1 MLNNSL
7 RRQLS
12 GFMNE
17 QQPERQ
23 PALRRSRSA
32 DWIYAS
38 DIPVLLSDE
47 SKGRLLGIL
56 EKAGWEHLEDGKWLL
71 LRKTAEE
78 PPEDWYSGPFG
89 PEAACCR
96 SILARHPG
104 KQGNTSAAVQRIL
117 IKAGEEG
124 AAAYEEACL
133 HVHREWA
140 ENLRK
145 GEDIP
150 AISMKYFGG

>member
-1 MLNNSL
+1 MLNNAL

-12 GFMNE
+12 SFMNE

-78 PPEDWYSGPFG
+78 PPEDW
-89 PEAACCR
+89 
-96 SILARHPG
+96 
-104 KQGNTSAAVQRIL
+104 
-117 IKAGEEG
+117 
-124 AAAYEEACL
+124 
-133 HVHREWA
+133 
-140 ENLRK
+140 
-145 GEDIP
+145 
-150 AISMKYFGG
+150 